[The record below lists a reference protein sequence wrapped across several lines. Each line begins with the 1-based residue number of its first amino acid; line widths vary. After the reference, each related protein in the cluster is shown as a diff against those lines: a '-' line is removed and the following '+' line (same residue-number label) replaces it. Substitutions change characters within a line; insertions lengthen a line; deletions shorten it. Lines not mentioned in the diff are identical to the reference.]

1 MTRLQLTPLPG
12 GIVQAE
18 LVSPDGLNRLTLD
31 LLRELAEL
39 PSLHPHSPGF
49 VICGNDRCFSAGA
62 DLAAMAA
69 LSPAEA
75 WRLAREGQRH
85 LSRIASS
92 PVPYVAA
99 VAGHCLGGGFDLALS
114 CSARICTP
122 AAYFGHHGAR
132 LGLITGWR
140 GTQTLPRLLGPARA
154 LEHLLAAKGWPAE
167 LALKHGLVG
176 KIAPAPDLVSTA
188 LQTLVPIL

>member
-12 GIVQAE
+12 GVVQVQ
-18 LVSPDGLNRLTLD
+18 LVSLDGLNRLTLD

-39 PSLHPHSPGF
+39 PSRPQATGF
-49 VICGNDRCFSAGA
+49 VVCGNDRCFSAGA

-92 PVPYVAA
+92 PVPFVAA

-154 LEHLLAAKGWPAE
+154 LDHLLAAQGWPAE
-167 LALKHGLVG
+167 LALVHGLVRQ
-176 KIAPAPDLVSTA
+176 I
-188 LQTLVPIL
+188 VPSFGLLAAAAVMANKKRI